1 MIEMIMYFGGGF
13 LVASLLAIVL
23 ISFVHQRAVRLTQRR
38 LADAIPVS
46 MAEIQ
51 ADKDHLRAE
60 FALSAR
66 RLEMS
71 VEQLKAKAT
80 AQLSD
85 IARKTEAIN
94 LLKAELVEKTAVTDE
109 LAAKAKILGGKLT
122 QVEQENLEKTTALEA
137 TAQTIAAKDAEIAN
151 AANIIATLNHAAD
164 TQRVEVAVL
173 NTRIE
178 DLKSQIGDIQQAT
191 ESTAQR
197 LLSEQSTTA
206 GVHRDLY
213 EARQTIEMLHP
224 QVARLEHELAAH
236 ANELENRAYHIS
248 ELDARIAEQNRLL
261 RQREAE
267 AQDLHQDLASTREE
281 AAATAERLRAAR
293 AAVDTQLQTA
303 NDMLSERAGRL
314 EDHERRISD
323 LDRLVRQRDAEAQ
336 ALSQEIATRKE
347 EASATRAQWASEK
360 SAYEAHLA
368 GNDHTLAERAGR
380 IAHFERQVADFEQ
393 LLTQRDAEAKS
404 LHQEIAVLREE
415 AAASAAM
422 WLGQKTSLE
431 GQLSVAH
438 DTLAERGGRIAG
450 FEQRVADF
458 ERQVGQRDAEAQA
471 LHQEIATL
479 RDEAAAAAAQW
490 HDEKTNFHAQFATA
504 SDTLTE
510 RAGVIA
516 AFEQQVAEFE
526 RQVGQRD
533 AEAQA
538 LHQEIATLKDEAAV
552 AAELWLADKA
562 SLDTQLA
569 ALTGSS
575 TERASRIEGYEQQVA
590 DFEALVA
597 RREAEAKALQ
607 QEIVSLEEQ
616 AAASEARSFAE
627 KTSFE
632 ERLGSTNDT
641 IAARA
646 QRIEELEGHVRGL
659 ERLVSQRE
667 AEAQA
672 LHQEIA
678 SLKGEADAAAARWMG
693 GTTNL
698 EAQLASAGADLASRA
713 SRIGDLESWI
723 AERQRLLQQREA
735 ELAGLTNEIASLH
748 EQSAATEGRL
758 LDANA
763 ALTSDLATA
772 RNNLAQSQAEL
783 AALNGEA
790 EATWKAERS
799 ENTLLR
805 ERISDIAAQIAHM
818 TMTLEKSGSPIAAI
832 LADSANG
839 IGGTEVTAPR
849 PGNLTD
855 RIRALQPG
863 ASRISTA
870 S

>member
-1 MIEMIMYFGGGF
+1 MIEMIMYFCGGF

-23 ISFVHQRAVRLTQRR
+23 VSFVHQRAVRLTQRR

-151 AANIIATLNHAAD
+151 AGNIIATLNHAAD

-178 DLKSQIGDIQQAT
+178 DLKSQIVDFQQAT

-206 GVHRDLY
+206 GVHKDLY
-213 EARQTIEMLHP
+213 QARQTIEMLHP
-224 QVARLEHELAAH
+224 QVARLEHELAGH
-236 ANELENRAYHIS
+236 ANELENRALLIG

-267 AQDLHQDLASTREE
+267 AQDLHRELASTREE
-281 AAATAERLRAAR
+281 AAAAAERQRSAIAALEI
-293 AAVDTQLQTA
+293 QLQTA

-314 EDHERRISD
+314 EEQERRISD
-323 LDRLVRQRDAEAQ
+323 YDRLVRQRDAEAQ
-336 ALSQEIATRKE
+336 TLNQEIANRKE
-347 EASATRAQWASEK
+347 EAHVARAQWASEK
-360 SAYEAHLA
+360 LAYEARLA
-368 GNDHTLAERAGR
+368 SSDQTLVERAIR
-380 IAHFERQVADFEQ
+380 IADFERQVADFER
-393 LLTQRDAEAKS
+393 LLAQRDADAKS
-404 LHQEIAVLREE
+404 LHQEIVVLREE
-415 AAASAAM
+415 AAAAAAM
-422 WLGQKTSLE
+422 WLSQKTLLE

-438 DTLAERGGRIAG
+438 ETLAERGGRIAG
-450 FEQRVADF
+450 FERQVAHF
-458 ERQVGQRDAEAQA
+458 ERLVSQRDAEAQA

-479 RDEAAAAAAQW
+479 KDEAAAAAAQW
-490 HDEKTNFHAQFATA
+490 HEEKTNFHAQFATA
-504 SDTLTE
+504 TDTLTE

-516 AFEQQVAEFE
+516 VFEQQVAEFE
-526 RQVGQRD
+526 RQVGQRN

-562 SLDTQLA
+562 SLDAQLA
-569 ALTGSS
+569 ALTG
-575 TERASRIEGYEQQVA
+575 TATDRASQIEGFEQRVA
-590 DFEALVA
+590 AFARLVA

-607 QEIVSLEEQ
+607 QKMVALEEQ

-627 KTSFE
+627 KTSLE
-632 ERLGSTNDT
+632 ERLGSANDT
-641 IAARA
+641 LAARA
-646 QRIEELEGHVRGL
+646 QRIRELEGHIQEF

-678 SLKGEADAAAARWMG
+678 TFKQEADAAAARWIG

-698 EAQLASAGADLASRA
+698 EAQLASAGGDLASRA

-735 ELAGLTNEIASLH
+735 ELAGLTSKIASLH

-763 ALTSDLATA
+763 ALKSELQTANNDLAQA
-772 RNNLAQSQAEL
+772 QAEL
-783 AALNGEA
+783 AALNREA
-790 EATWKAERS
+790 EATWRAERN

-839 IGGTEVTAPR
+839 IGGAEVTAPR